1 MSGPSL
7 EKKVVSSALK
17 SRDAFARIEAASKI
31 EETFTPYASLL
42 LKLVRKFYDTDSE
55 AKHVDLDV
63 IEGWIK
69 NDLPSKNHELYINFL
84 RECYSVDVSASNIAE
99 LVLETKR
106 KSVGNKLA
114 TALLENDKKK
124 IEEYKDMYSSLEF
137 PDSDEEEEED
147 YCGESVE
154 SLIAE
159 EAAGAGLRM
168 KLLPKRL
175 NELCKGKARRG
186 HHIVLYARPETGKTA
201 ATLTLAYG
209 FALQDLSVII
219 FGNEEPVA
227 DTRMRAI
234 CCFTGMDEEEVKADP
249 AKAQSILDKR
259 GWKNIRFIPLHPG
272 TPKQIEKYVERYK
285 PDVIIV
291 DQIRNLNVGAETRV
305 NQLEM
310 AATSMRNIA
319 KKYNCL
325 AISIT
330 QAGDSADNKL
340 VLEMGDIDFS
350 NTGIP
355 ATADLMV
362 GIGVNKE
369 YEMHGLRMLSLPKN
383 KIGGVHG
390 NFQVKF
396 NARTSRVEDI

>member
-1 MSGPSL
+1 MNCPSL

-17 SRDAFARIEAASKI
+17 SRDAFAKIEAASKI

-42 LKLVRKFYDTDSE
+42 LKLIRKFYDTDSE
-55 AKHVDLDV
+55 AKHADLDV

-84 RECYSVDVSASNIAE
+84 KECYSVDVSASNIAE

-124 IEEYKDMYSSLEF
+124 IEEYKDKYSSLEF
-137 PDSDEEEEED
+137 PDNNEEEEED
-147 YCGESVE
+147 YCGESVD
-154 SLIAE
+154 SLLE
-159 EAAGAGLRM
+159 EDSAGAGARI

-175 NELCKGKARRG
+175 DDFCKSKTKRG
-186 HHIVLYARPETGKTA
+186 HQIVIIARPNAGKTA
-201 ATLTLAYG
+201 TTLTLTYG
-209 FALQDLSVII
+209 FALQGLSVLI
-219 FGNEEPVA
+219 FGNEEPVI

-234 CCFTGMDEEEVKADP
+234 SCFTGMLEEEIKADP
-249 AKAQSILDKR
+249 AKAQALLDKR
-259 GWKNIRFIPLHPG
+259 GWKNVRFIPLHPG
-272 TPKQIEKYVERYK
+272 TPKQIERYVERYK
-285 PDVIIV
+285 PDVIVV
-291 DQIRNLNVGAETRV
+291 DQIRNLNVGADTRV
-305 NQLEM
+305 NQLER
-310 AATSMRNIA
+310 AATEMRNIA
-319 KKYNCL
+319 KKHSCL
-325 AISIT
+325 VVSIT

-340 VLEMGDIDFS
+340 VLEMGDCDSS

-355 ATADLMV
+355 AQADLMIGV
-362 GIGVNKE
+362 GVNKE
-369 YEMHGLRMLSLPKN
+369 YEMHGLRMFNLPKN